1 MMSKTNISVII
12 LAAGKGTRMNSDL
25 PKVIHKLSGIP
36 LICHVAKTALL
47 LSPNKVV
54 AIIGH
59 QAELVI
65 KALDKFNIDFCYQT
79 EQKGTAHAVKQAEK
93 ELSEFKGN
101 TIVLSGDV
109 PLIKEDTLKSLIDK
123 HLSTQSEA
131 TMITADLENPSGYGR
146 VIRSKEGNLLEIRED
161 KDCSHEEKKIT
172 EINAGIYIFNNKSL
186 FKMLP
191 EVENNNA
198 QSEYYLP
205 DVLTLIVKRNGKV
218 AIDKTKNITEIQ
230 GVNTVQQLTE
240 LEAIYEK
247 N

>member
-1 MMSKTNISVII
+1 MMSKTSISVII

-47 LSPNKVV
+47 LNPNKIVT
-54 AIIGH
+54 IIGH

-65 KALDKFNIDFCYQT
+65 EALDKFSIDFCYQM

-109 PLIKEDTLKSLIDK
+109 PLIKEHTLKSLIDK
-123 HLSTQSEA
+123 HLSTESEA
-131 TMITADLENPSGYGR
+131 TMITADLEDPSGYGR
-146 VIRSKEGNLLEIRED
+146 VIRSREGDLLEIRED
-161 KDCSHEEKKIT
+161 KDCSSEEKKIK
-172 EINAGIYIFNNKSL
+172 EINAGIYIFNNESL

-205 DVLTLIVKRNGKV
+205 DVLTLIIKRNGKV